1 MSTTTFT
8 NGVTL
13 TDAGW
18 FNDVDLITYDGT
30 TSQIL
35 VGGGAGVIA
44 AWTTATGTGS
54 PVRGTSP
61 SFTTGVISASTTLA
75 VFNTVAT
82 TVNAFGGASVALNI
96 GHASGT
102 NTILGASTFSQA
114 ITHSSTLTQ
123 TGALTYGGVA
133 LSNAVT
139 GTGNMVLSVAPTFTT
154 GIITDSTSVACFNTI
169 ATTVNAFGGASTAL
183 NIGHASGTN
192 TILGASTFSQAG
204 TFSSTLAVTGRVTGT
219 VDVWGGSLA
228 AGVGLSATVAA
239 LDAGSGYGLV
249 NVAAG
254 TFQIRSYAKNIEIYT
269 NNGTLA
275 GTITNAAAP
284 AWTIPGT
291 LALTA
296 TASPTGAGAGAV
308 GQIAWDTSYL
318 YICTATND
326 WRRVALTDF

>member
-30 TSQIL
+30 TAQIL

-44 AWTTATGTGS
+44 VWTTATGTGS

-114 ITHSSTLTQ
+114 VTHSSTLTQ

-139 GTGNMVLSVAPTFTT
+139 GTGNMVLATAPTFTT
-154 GIITDSTSVACFNTI
+154 SINSDATFTAFAG
-169 ATTVNAFGGASTAL
+169 ATTLLTIGGTGAS
-183 NIGHASGTN
+183 S
-192 TILGASTFSQAG
+192 
-204 TFSSTLAVTGRVTGT
+204 
-219 VDVWGGSLA
+219 
-228 AGVGLSATVAA
+228 TVA
-239 LDAGSGYGLV
+239 
-249 NVAAG
+249 
-254 TFQIRSYAKNIEIYT
+254 
-269 NNGTLA
+269 
-275 GTITNAAAP
+275 
-284 AWTIPGT
+284 IPGT
-291 LALTA
+291 LDSTA
-296 TASPTGAGAGAV
+296 ISNGSLKTAGGAGITKALWVGGLANIAGAV
-308 GQIAWDTSYL
+308 TLQSTLGVTGNVSLGTNMGQFMATVTCTVANTWYGTGASSRHGIYVFRDTTSGGVAIFNIDIGL
-318 YICTATND
+318 ATATSIQNGIGSFEVQVSGGEAQI
-326 WRRVALTDF
+326 RVTAGAAPRVIRLISMFADNA